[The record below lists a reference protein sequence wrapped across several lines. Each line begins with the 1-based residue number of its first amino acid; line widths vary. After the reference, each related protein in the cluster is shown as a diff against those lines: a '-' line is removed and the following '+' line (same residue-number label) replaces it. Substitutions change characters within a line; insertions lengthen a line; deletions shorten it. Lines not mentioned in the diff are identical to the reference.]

1 MLLVVDRKET
11 TLRYQNQTIRMERE
25 GKATRTIPIR
35 QLEQV
40 VVYGNPLVESSVW
53 RALADAGVPAT
64 LLPGRGQ
71 SGHAVLGA
79 GLAVRLPFR
88 RMQHRFA
95 SDPALSIEL
104 ARYFVRQ
111 KLLGY
116 LLPLR
121 TLNALYPVDLKANN
135 AFSLSLVETTNKL
148 SAASDVSSLMGLEGQ
163 LAQAW
168 FVLLAK
174 SLPFKWKFAGRNR
187 RPPLDPVNAVL
198 SLGYTLMGAE
208 VRQAVISQGLDPA
221 LGFLH
226 QDYPGRE
233 SLVLDVTEIFRAGVD
248 DFMLRWLHDAEL
260 DEGSFYFRD
269 DTGCRLS
276 KVARPLF
283 YKAWGASRYRWPRP
297 FESGGEYDLVDEDDA
312 DIPMEVTEPEWPVA
326 WLPEILNGQVMQL
339 REYMKR
345 LDPES
350 KEVEHEVIAAGDG
363 AFGVESGLEDDED

>member
-25 GKATRTIPIR
+25 GKETRTIPIR

-95 SDPALSIEL
+95 NDSEL
-104 ARYFVRQ
+104 RLAVARYFVQQ

-135 AFSLSLVETTNKL
+135 AFSLSLVDTTNKL
-148 SAASDVSSLMGLEGQ
+148 RAATDVSSLMGLEGQ
-163 LAQAW
+163 VAQSW

-198 SLGYTLMGAE
+198 SLGYTLMGSE
-208 VRQAVISQGLDPA
+208 VRQAVVSQGLDPA

-248 DFMLRWLHDAEL
+248 DFMLRWLYSAEL
-260 DEGSFYFRD
+260 DEGSFYYRE

-276 KVARPLF
+276 KAARPSF
-283 YKAWGASRYRWPRP
+283 YQAWGAARYRWPRP
-297 FESGGEYDLVDEDDA
+297 FETGGEYDLVDESDA
-312 DIPMEVTEPEWPVA
+312 DIPMDSSEPEWPVA
-326 WLPEILNGQVMQL
+326 WLPEIVNGQVMQL

-345 LDPES
+345 LDPQAS
-350 KEVEHEVIAAGDG
+350 EVEHEIITAGDG
-363 AFGVESGLEDDED
+363 AFSAESGLEDDAD